1 MASGSEVHLAIEA
14 AKKLEQKGI
23 APRVVSMPSWELFDR
38 QPEAYRQDVFPPA
51 TKPRIAME
59 AGRSQGWWRYV
70 GEKGDVVGIEHFGA
84 SAPYKVLYEKFGLT
98 AERVVEKALKLL
110 GRS

>member
-1 MASGSEVHLAIEA
+1 MALAIEA

-38 QPEAYRQDVFPPA
+38 QTDAYRQEVFPSA
-51 TKPRIAME
+51 TKARIAVE
-59 AGRSQGWWRYV
+59 AGRTPGWWRYV
-70 GEKGDVVGIEHFGA
+70 GDEGDVVGIDHFGA
-84 SAPYKVLYEKFGLT
+84 SAPYKVLYEKFGIT
-98 AERVVEKALKLL
+98 ADRVVEKALKLL